1 MKIREL
7 MEAHSGGTIPA
18 DLKDKSQGSIL
29 MRDKGGY
36 DRNYHL
42 NRIMMA
48 TAIADGSSKKP
59 VDMDS
64 SSFTEKYN
72 VAFPYT
78 DLEHL
83 MMMQAMATIPTDG
96 KELAKRSKSV
106 EPSDTN
112 IQSPVSNWNTKK
124 STKRSKK
131 D

>member
-1 MKIREL
+1 
-7 MEAHSGGTIPA
+7 METRGNGKMPG
-18 DLKDKSQGSIL
+18 DLTDKSQGAII
-29 MRDKGGY
+29 MRDVGGY
-36 DRNYHL
+36 DRTYHL

-59 VDMDS
+59 VEMDS
-64 SSFTEKYN
+64 ASFTEKYN
-72 VAFPYT
+72 VAFPYS

-112 IQSPVSNWNTKK
+112 IQSPTSSWNSKKTTKRTKK
-124 STKRSKK
+124 